1 MLDVDLYIIYIFII
15 LMDTF
20 LKNNH
25 IVIMTVAITNLL
37 LCLMPPYNH

>member
-1 MLDVDLYIIYIFII
+1 MLDVDLYIIYIIII

-25 IVIMTVAITNLL
+25 IVIMTIAITNLL